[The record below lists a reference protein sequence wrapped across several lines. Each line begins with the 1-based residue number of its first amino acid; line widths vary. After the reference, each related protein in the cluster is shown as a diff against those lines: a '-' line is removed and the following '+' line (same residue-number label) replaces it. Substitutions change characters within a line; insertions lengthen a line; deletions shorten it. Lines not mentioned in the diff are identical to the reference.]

1 MLQKCSVQ
9 NSHATRRIDM
19 SNNILLS
26 TVGARSTASKW
37 GLVYHMLLV
46 FASAM
51 FLDGLDFESIHRIP

>member
-1 MLQKCSVQ
+1 VLQKSSVQ
-9 NSHATRRIDM
+9 NINATRRSDM
-19 SNNILLS
+19 SNILLS